1 MSKVF
6 AIDFVRQVIYQTLL
20 QEHLNNPKFV
30 GGVNDLSLVSF
41 YEHLETDSE
50 VDRFVEAVRDLNDQ
64 QNRTHLL
71 MNGVIVSPT
80 NPTITNLN
88 QSLIIPLDFSI
99 SFRTTLA
106 YRDSALETLHNAI
119 YKLKGRKFDIA
130 ELDNGKLFMVGTMA
144 NNVNGSPLVRNGD
157 YIGYIGYPTTL
168 DSWINATTYG
178 LINMGLVFDNRE
190 NGAYKNGSY
199 FYFGSYGKLKVAYY
213 NGNEWNEIVDNY
225 EDYPNIIFPPEHNS
239 FERYCL
245 SISFDSESCSEPRT
259 LNAEDY
265 CDIRFGG
272 SATLVGE
279 NVMLGNQLTKLGIR
293 RLKVITSDNVSGDIT
308 FPEGHSWLEPL
319 EMPSGNNAD
328 TMLNQLT
335 SNNFVN
341 NSHTNNISITNQY
354 TFIIDENITLLKELF
369 KYARYGIQ
377 NYITPNI
384 IYEIKE
390 VFSKW
395 GYVEINTF
403 NAKIVESIDIENTE
417 SDTLTITLPMQIQG
431 DNN

>member
-1 MSKVF
+1 MKTF
-6 AIDFVRQVIYQTLL
+6 AIDFVRQIIYQTLL
-20 QEHLNNPKFV
+20 QEHLNNPKYV

-50 VDRFVEAVRDLNDQ
+50 VDRFVNAVRDLNDQ

-144 NNVNGSPLVRNGD
+144 NNVNSSPLVRNGD

-168 DSWINATTYG
+168 DTWINAKTTE

-199 FYFGSYGKLKVAYY
+199 FYFGSYGKLKVAYF
-213 NGNEWNEIVDNY
+213 NGNEWSEIVDNY

-279 NVMLGNQLTKLGIR
+279 SVMLGNQLTKLGIR

-354 TFIIDENITLLKELF
+354 TFVIDENITLLKELF

-377 NYITPNI
+377 TYITPNI

-403 NAKIVESIDIENTE
+403 KAKIVESIDIENTE